1 MRGRLRATQTASSPP
16 CGAPG
21 MLLVSGRAAARR
33 IDDVGWLGFRLGA
46 AVLGS
51 SKLGSFGEK
60 DDAMQGGTLYRPG
73 WRCPRSAGQ
82 AWRAWSGEVG
92 LELGSG
98 SPGRHWA
105 AAGPA
110 AARRRRG

>member
-1 MRGRLRATQTASSPP
+1 
-16 CGAPG
+16 

-33 IDDVGWLGFRLGA
+33 IDDGGWLGFRLGA

-60 DDAMQGGTLYRPG
+60 DDAMQGSTLYRPG
-73 WRCPRSAGQ
+73 WRCPRSADQ

-98 SPGRHWA
+98 SPGA
-105 AAGPA
+105 AAGMTGGARVA
-110 AARRRRG
+110 ATEVR